1 MEFDASVILENIINF
16 LFVALIFL
24 GVLAVTF
31 KITLKNYNVKTSKLK
46 FYGLFLG
53 MDNKSVLAFS
63 LVTLNYI
70 FLIWCTATFSG
81 INIVYILITL
91 FFTLLSDILIK
102 DFNKIPLNLLFTLIN
117 CLCIYVT
124 SLVYN
129 YLMNEEY
136 TSLFLLI
143 VLGLLIIFVFLYF
156 TYITFRLLNNIV
168 LKQENLQKKNYKRV

>member
-1 MEFDASVILENIINF
+1 MNTGLILENIINF

-63 LVTLNYI
+63 VITLNYI

-81 INIVYILITL
+81 MKVVYALITV
-91 FFTLLSDILIK
+91 FFIMLADILVK
-102 DFNKIPLNLLFTLIN
+102 DYRRIPDDL
-117 CLCIYVT
+117 
-124 SLVYN
+124 
-129 YLMNEEY
+129 
-136 TSLFLLI
+136 
-143 VLGLLIIFVFLYF
+143 
-156 TYITFRLLNNIV
+156 
-168 LKQENLQKKNYKRV
+168 

>member
-1 MEFDASVILENIINF
+1 MDTGLILGNIINF

-31 KITLKNYNVKTSKLK
+31 RITLKNYNVRTSKLK

-63 LVTLNYI
+63 VVTLNYI

-81 INIVYILITL
+81 MNIVYVLITV
-91 FFTLLSDILIK
+91 FFIMLADILVK
-102 DFNKIPLNLLFTLIN
+102 DYHRIPIDLLFSAIN
-117 CLCIYVT
+117 CLCIFVT
-124 SLVYN
+124 SIVYN
-129 YLMNEEY
+129 YLMDEY
-136 TSLFLLI
+136 TSIFLLI

-156 TYITFRLLNNIV
+156 TYITFKLLNNIV
-168 LKQENLQKKNYKRV
+168 LKQENLQKKNYKKV

>member
-1 MEFDASVILENIINF
+1 MNTGLILENIINF

-63 LVTLNYI
+63 VITLNYI

-81 INIVYILITL
+81 MNVVYALIM
-91 FFTLLSDILIK
+91 FFFIMLADILVK
-102 DFNKIPLNLLFTLIN
+102 DYRRIPIDLLFSVIN
-117 CLCIYVT
+117 CLCIFVT

-129 YLMNEEY
+129 YLVDEY
-136 TSLFLLI
+136 TSIFLLI

-156 TYITFRLLNNIV
+156 TYITFKLLNNIV
-168 LKQENLQKKNYKRV
+168 LKQENLKKKNYKRV

>member
-1 MEFDASVILENIINF
+1 MKTDVILGNIIDF
-16 LFVALIFL
+16 LIVALIFIT
-24 GVLAVTF
+24 VLAITF

-63 LVTLNYI
+63 CITLNYI

-81 INIVYILITL
+81 MNIIYAIIT
-91 FFTLLSDILIK
+91 FFFVIFADILVK
-102 DFNKIPLNLLFTLIN
+102 DFRRIPVDLLFSTIN
-117 CLCIYVT
+117 CLCIFVT

-129 YLMNEEY
+129 YLVNEY
-136 TSLFLLI
+136 TSIFLLI

-156 TYITFRLLNNIV
+156 TYITFKLLNNIV
-168 LKQENLQKKNYKRV
+168 LKQENLKKKNYKKI

>member
-1 MEFDASVILENIINF
+1 MDTGLILENIISF

-63 LVTLNYI
+63 VVTLNYI

-81 INIVYILITL
+81 MNIVYALITI
-91 FFTLLSDILIK
+91 FFIMFSDIMIK
-102 DFNKIPLNLLFTLIN
+102 DYRRIPVDLLFSAIN
-117 CLCIYVT
+117 CLCIFVT

-129 YLMNEEY
+129 YLIDEY
-136 TSLFLLI
+136 TSIFLLI
-143 VLGLLIIFVFLYF
+143 ILGLLIIFVFLYF
-156 TYITFRLLNNIV
+156 TYITFKLLNNIV
-168 LKQENLQKKNYKRV
+168 LKQVNLQKKNYKKV